1 MEKMVFSCPD
11 SPAVEAEME
20 VLSCPDYPVVGA
32 ETVVNEVATGFYCIP
47 TI

>member
-1 MEKMVFSCPD
+1 MEKMVSSCPD
-11 SPAVEAEME
+11 N
-20 VLSCPDYPVVGA
+20 PVVGA